1 MASENIGFEVD
12 MGELS
17 MIRVLIVEDDKFAR
31 QGMIHSLPWNR
42 HGMQVVGEASG
53 GSAALEILE
62 KEKIDLMLC
71 DYSMPGMNGLE
82 LLKSAKERYPELSV
96 GMITLYES
104 FDIIQQAMRY
114 GAIDYISKLQ
124 LEEENY
130 DQMLANLAKRVLER
144 KEMQQKARA
153 VLVCPQDACYIVSCI
168 NSRDPEILCEK
179 YPFVFSERPM
189 EIGLN
194 VYAAYLPDTVG
205 ESVVFDT
212 ISKPWYALK
221 VSGLAKY
228 EQETFFHLVRRYYRY
243 HMFYSHENKTVSIL
257 WLERMVNAIPS
268 ISEDSISTLQNSWSG
283 TEWLYED
290 TVFQEQLRALR
301 EQMLPFNVLFKLLVR
316 IEDAVRHKYGDLF
329 GEVELDLPYNFSS
342 WEEVEEWL
350 TAVHDRMTRAIC
362 GRLLSDEIM
371 KSVMKALQI
380 ICDHINEPL
389 LLNEVA
395 ERVNMSRSYF
405 SVCFKKVTGKSFN
418 QYVRDKR
425 IKIAQ
430 EYLEETE
437 YSVMEIALRCGY
449 EDEKYFSKVFRQETG
464 YLPTKY
470 RKEKREKA
478 RLVL

>member
-1 MASENIGFEVD
+1 MLKQIG
-12 MGELS
+12 GAG

-31 QGMIHSLPWNR
+31 QGMIHSLPWER
-42 HGMQVVGEASG
+42 HGMTVAGEASG
-53 GSAALEILE
+53 GKAALEILA

-82 LLKSAKERYPELSV
+82 LLKNAKELYPDLSV

-130 DQMLANLAKRVLER
+130 DQMLDNLTRRVLER
-144 KEMQQKARA
+144 REVQQKARP
-153 VLVCPQDACYIVSCI
+153 VLVCPQDACYIISCI
-168 NSRDPEILCEK
+168 NSRDPGILCEK
-179 YPFVFSERPM
+179 HPSVFLERPV

-205 ESVVFDT
+205 EESVFG
-212 ISKPWYALK
+212 IIRKPWYVLK
-221 VSGLAKY
+221 VSGLAAY
-228 EQETFFHLVRRYYRY
+228 EQDAFFHLVRRYYRY
-243 HMFYSHENKTVSIL
+243 HMFYSHENMAVSIT
-257 WLERMVNAIPS
+257 WLEKMVNSIPS
-268 ISEDSISTLQNSWSG
+268 ISEDVIATLQSSWSG
-283 TEWLYED
+283 TEWFYED
-290 TVFQEQLRALR
+290 EVFREQLQVLR

-316 IEDAVRHKYGDLF
+316 IEDAIKHKYGDLF
-329 GEVELDLPYNFSS
+329 GGVELDLPYNFSS
-342 WEEVEEWL
+342 WEEVGEWL
-350 TAVHDRMTRAIC
+350 EAVHCKMKQAIWEKK
-362 GRLLSDEIM
+362 LSDEIL
-371 KSVMKALQI
+371 KSVTKAIQI
-380 ICDHINEPL
+380 ISDEMDAPL
-389 LLNEVA
+389 LLSEVA

-405 SVCFKKVTGKSFN
+405 SACFKKVTGKSFN

-425 IKIAQ
+425 IRIAQ

-437 YSVMEIALRCGY
+437 YTVMEIALKCGY
-449 EDEKYFSKVFRQETG
+449 EDEKYFGKVFRQETG
-464 YLPTKY
+464 YLPTRY

>member
-1 MASENIGFEVD
+1 
-12 MGELS
+12 

-31 QGMIHSLPWNR
+31 QGMIHSLPWER
-42 HGMQVVGEASG
+42 HGMTVAGEASG
-53 GSAALEILE
+53 GKAALEILAE
-62 KEKIDLMLC
+62 ERIDLMLC

-82 LLKSAKERYPELSV
+82 LLKNAKELYPDLSV

-130 DQMLANLAKRVLER
+130 DQMLDNLVKKVMER
-144 KEMQQKARA
+144 REVQQKARA

-168 NSRDPEILCEK
+168 NGRDPDILCEK
-179 YPFVFSERPM
+179 YPSVFPERPA

-194 VYAAYLPDTVG
+194 VYAAYLPDTIR
-205 ESVVFDT
+205 EETVFGT
-212 ISKPWYALK
+212 IGKPWYALK
-221 VSGLAKY
+221 VSGLASY
-228 EQETFFHLVRRYYRY
+228 EQDAFFHLVRRYYRY
-243 HMFYSHENKTVSIL
+243 HMFYSHENMTVSIS
-257 WLERMVNAIPS
+257 WLENMVKSIPS
-268 ISEDSISTLQNSWSG
+268 ISEDVLVTLLSSWSG

-290 TVFQEQLRALR
+290 AVFQEQLQALR
-301 EQMLPFNVLFKLLVR
+301 EQMLPFNVLFKLLVK

-342 WEEVEEWL
+342 WEEVSDWL
-350 TAVHDRMTRAIC
+350 EAVHRKIKQAIWE
-362 GRLLSDEIM
+362 RKLSDEIL
-371 KSVMKALQI
+371 KSVTKALQI
-380 ICDHINEPL
+380 ICDEIDAPL

-405 SVCFKKVTGKSFN
+405 SACFKKVTGKSFN

-437 YSVMEIALRCGY
+437 YSVMEIALKCGY
-449 EDEKYFSKVFRQETG
+449 EDEKYFGKVFRQETG